1 VREEQQR
8 FFVGGI
14 RIGGPGLRVQDCTV
28 CGGFRDHIPPLW
40 DLVSRASG
48 FGSRLDL
55 DRLDWIIFFPFP
67 MISASYS
74 IPR

>member
-1 VREEQQR
+1 VR
-8 FFVGGI
+8 V
-14 RIGGPGLRVQDCTV
+14 RVQEAEVFLLVIFALVDCAV
-28 CGGFRDHIPPLW
+28 CGGLCDRIALFW
-40 DLVSRASG
+40 DLVSCASG

-55 DRLDWIIFFPFP
+55 DRLDWIIFFP